1 MLLWCRVVEG
11 LGEPQAKAM
20 LDMLSVLSTTVP
32 ANVVT
37 SLEASCWLS
46 LPFTRDIVEEPAR
59 LVLPCAAKS
68 AVIGSQLGSG

>member
-11 LGEPQAKAM
+11 LGEAQAKAM
-20 LDMLSVLSTTVP
+20 PDMLSVLST
-32 ANVVT
+32 AASADVVT

-46 LPFTRDIVEEPAR
+46 LPFSRDIVEEPAR

-68 AVIGSQLGSG
+68 AVIGSRLGSG